1 MRVVW
6 VWALPLLLVG
16 CGLPPAFQIA
26 SLLIDGASYVATGK
40 SPSDHAISA
49 VAEKDCAL
57 WRVVKRAEICRD
69 YPAEEPGTMVAE
81 NTAGDSE
88 TGSPKALKTMTTVPE
103 SAAVAASPFRKSKT
117 VAVAERESEDASSAP
132 SGDATTSDYSPEVA
146 PAIAPAIPPEII
158 FAKSLKISSPV
169 VEREGS
175 LYLVVGSFASQDHA
189 DRAAKSHDGID
200 ADVVPARV
208 DGKIYYRVVAGPYEP
223 RKVDALRKRLATAG
237 VPDAWP
243 IRLCPA
249 ELSTPPCTAPARP
262 TKYKLEGA
270 GLEEEN
276 LG

>member
-1 MRVVW
+1 MRVIW

-16 CGLPPAFQIA
+16 CGLPPALQIA

-57 WRVVKRAEICRD
+57 WRAVKRADICRD

-81 NTAGDSE
+81 NAAGDSE
-88 TGSPKALKTMTTVPE
+88 TGSLEAPKAMTTVPE
-103 SAAVAASPFRKSKT
+103 SAAVAVSPFRKSKT
-117 VAVAERESEDASSAP
+117 VAAAERQSEDASSAP
-132 SGDATTSDYSPEVA
+132 SGDATTSNYSPEVA
-146 PAIAPAIPPEII
+146 PAIPPGII
-158 FAKSLKISSPV
+158 FAKSLKISPV
-169 VEREGS
+169 TEREGS
-175 LYLVVGSFASQDHA
+175 LYLVVGSFASQAHA

-223 RKVDALRKRLATAG
+223 KKVDALRKRLATTG

-249 ELSTPPCTAPARP
+249 ELSTPPCTAPVRS
-262 TKYKLEGA
+262 TKYKLESA